1 MHSNPETNSPL
12 CRVHSKHFPEQFRF
26 PSTQAGVGVGRCAQG
41 ITAIAVRRSLLILN
55 ACAGKGPDLKLS
67 AVHAVR
73 IDNLQE
79 SFEKEGYTV
88 ELDLLDSYWKYN
100 HFYLVSLVCP
110 SVCSLPVN

>member
-1 MHSNPETNSPL
+1 M
-12 CRVHSKHFPEQFRF
+12 
-26 PSTQAGVGVGRCAQG
+26 
-41 ITAIAVRRSLLILN
+41 AVRRSLLILN
-55 ACAGKGPDLKLS
+55 AGAGKGPDLKLS

-100 HFYLVSLVCP
+100 RFYLVSLVCP